1 VVESS
6 CDTTFGHSGGFHVN
20 DQSLTQ
26 CLLFPD
32 LFDRPLVAR
41 FDQHDGSS
49 DGGAVLLKA
58 ADRKLGLLKR
68 LASCLRDRRDRSRIE
83 HDLLELLSQRVYAIA
98 CGYPD
103 ANDAARLAD
112 DPIHKMLLD
121 RDAID
126 GDTLASQPTLSR
138 FENSVGP
145 RELFRLGEALA
156 DVVIERHRR
165 RLKGKAR
172 RITLDFDPTDDP
184 THGQQQLSFFN
195 GHYDTWCF
203 LPLMGFIS
211 FDHEPEQYLV
221 ASVLRPGNVHGT
233 AGFFGVLRRIVERL
247 NDAFPKSSI
256 LVRLDADYATPQVL
270 EFLEDAG
277 LLYVVAM
284 AKNSV
289 LERLAEPLMKRTRR
303 LGAISGE
310 TERLYGQCRYRARKW
325 TRRRRVIIKAEV
337 TRLQGR
343 EPRDNPRF
351 VITNLPGEPRRIY
364 EKVYCERGEI
374 ENRIKELHLGLEID
388 RTSCT
393 RFWAN
398 QLRVLMTAA
407 AYVLMQELRLRAL
420 KTVSRRAQVWTL
432 RERFL
437 KLGAHVVRSVRRIVV
452 HLPASFPFLADW
464 RRLAVSL
471 GARAG

>member
-1 VVESS
+1 
-6 CDTTFGHSGGFHVN
+6 VN
-20 DQSLTQ
+20 DDSLTQ

-32 LFDRPLVAR
+32 LFDKLLVAR

-58 ADRKLGLLKR
+58 ADRRLGLLQR
-68 LASCLRDRRDRSRIE
+68 LSSCLRDRRDPGKVE
-83 HDLLELLSQRVYAIA
+83 HDLLELLSQRVYAIC
-98 CGYPD
+98 CGYAD
-103 ANDAARLAD
+103 ANDAARLAN
-112 DPIHKMLLD
+112 DPVHKMLLD
-121 RDAID
+121 RDPID
-126 GDTLASQPTLSR
+126 GGTLASQPTLSR
-138 FENSVGP
+138 FENSIGP
-145 RELFRLGEALA
+145 RELFRMGEALA
-156 DVVIERHRR
+156 DVVIERHRK
-165 RLKGKAR
+165 RLRGKAR
-172 RITLDFDPTDDP
+172 RITIDFDPTDDP

-203 LPLMGFIS
+203 LPLEGFIS
-211 FDHEPEQYLV
+211 FDEEAEQYLV

-233 AGFFGVLRRIVERL
+233 AGFFGVLRRLVERL
-247 NDAFPKSSI
+247 TEAFPKSPI
-256 LVRLDADYATPQVL
+256 RVRLDADYATPEVL

-289 LERLAEPLMKRTRR
+289 LERFAEPVMKRTRKR
-303 LGAISGE
+303 SAASGE
-310 TERLYGQCRYRARKW
+310 TERMFGQCRYRARRW
-325 TRRRRVIIKAEV
+325 NRRRRVIIKAEV
-337 TRLQGR
+337 TRLPGR

-351 VITNLPGEPRRIY
+351 VITNLPGDPRRIY

-407 AYVLMQELRLRAL
+407 AYVLMQELRLRAGR
-420 KTVSRRAQVWTL
+420 TASRRAQVWTL
-432 RERFL
+432 RERLL
-437 KLGAHVVRSVRRIVV
+437 KLGAHVVRSVRRIVL
-452 HLPASFPFLADW
+452 HLPASFPFMADW
-464 RRLAVSL
+464 RRMAVSL
-471 GARAG
+471 GARTG